1 MGAGSGEKRDSKM
14 FLSQFQIEKLEYY
27 FNFFDADGNGKLELR
42 DLEFIKKRILDFTG
56 WTENSQQALK
66 SAEVHEAF
74 FEVLFKR
81 VEGDSAEPKQEVT
94 LTEWMNMWEKLL
106 PCTMGMQNFPV
117 WMRLLP
123 ETLFRMIDRNGDNEI
138 DEDEL
143 AHFYEK
149 MCDVEPDE
157 AKTQAKKAID
167 QMTDNGNYP
176 LDATSYEQIFAN
188 FLIGRTP
195 FGPGRFI
202 FACFSHK
209 DPQFQL
215 IAPVVEEAKPA
226 SRARRGSKGVE
237 IPRIKRQALQ

>member
-1 MGAGSGEKRDSKM
+1 MGLQEETRKM
-14 FLSQFQIEKLEYY
+14 FLSQFQVEKLEYY
-27 FNFFDADGNGKLELR
+27 FNFFDADGNGKLEML
-42 DLEFIKKRILDFTG
+42 DLDFIKKRILNFTG
-56 WTENSQQALK
+56 WAEDSQQAMK

-74 FEVLFKR
+74 FEVLFER
-81 VEGDSAEPKQEVT
+81 VEGDSSEPKHEVS
-94 LTEWMNMWEKLL
+94 LTEWINMWEKLL
-106 PCTMGMQNFPV
+106 PGTMGMQNFPV

-123 ETLFRMIDRNGDNEI
+123 ETLFRIIDRNGDNEI

-143 AHFYEK
+143 CVFYEK
-149 MCDVEPDE
+149 MCDVDPAE
-157 AKTQAKKAID
+157 AKSQAKKAID
-167 QMTDNGNYP
+167 QMTDNGMYP

-215 IAPVVEEAKPA
+215 ITPIMDEIAQSTKG
-226 SRARRGSKGVE
+226 RRGSKGVE
-237 IPRIKRQALQ
+237 LPRPKRQALK